1 MNPFE
6 LLKNTA
12 ALKQQA
18 EQFQKEL
25 ETITAE
31 GSSGGR
37 MVTVTLN
44 GKFEMLSIHLDPLCV
59 KLDPIC
65 VDNRDV
71 KMLEDLIVAAQHDAS
86 AKIQEQLKEKS
97 ASMLGGMNLG
107 GLGL

>member
-6 LLKNTA
+6 LLKNTQVIKEQSEK
-12 ALKQQA
+12 LQA
-18 EQFQKEL
+18 EL
-25 ETITAE
+25 ASLTAE

-44 GKFEMLSIHLDPLCV
+44 GKFEMQNI

-71 KMLEDLIVAAQHDAS
+71 KMLEDLIVAAHNNAMEN
-86 AKIQEQLKEKS
+86 IQEQIKAKS
-97 ASMLGGMNLG
+97 SSLLG
-107 GLGL
+107 GLDLSQFGL

>member
-31 GSSGGR
+31 G
-37 MVTVTLN
+37 L
-44 GKFEMLSIHLDPLCV
+44 P
-59 KLDPIC
+59 
-65 VDNRDV
+65 
-71 KMLEDLIVAAQHDAS
+71 
-86 AKIQEQLKEKS
+86 
-97 ASMLGGMNLG
+97 
-107 GLGL
+107 

>member
-59 KLDPIC
+59 
-65 VDNRDV
+65 DNRDV
-71 KMLEDLIVAAQHDAS
+71 KMLEDLIVAAHRNAMEN
-86 AKIQEQLKEKS
+86 IQEKIKAKS
-97 ASMLGGMNLG
+97 SELLGGFDLSKFGM
-107 GLGL
+107 

>member
-6 LLKNTA
+6 LLKNTQA
-12 ALKQQA
+12 IKEQSEKLQA
-18 EQFQKEL
+18 EL
-25 ETITAE
+25 ASLTAE

-44 GKFEMLSIHLDPLCV
+44 GKFEMQNI

-71 KMLEDLIVAAQHDAS
+71 KMLEDLIVAAHNNAMEN
-86 AKIQEQLKEKS
+86 IQEQIKAKS
-97 ASMLGGMNLG
+97 QSLLGGVDLSKF
-107 GLGL
+107 GL

>member
-6 LLKNTA
+6 LLKNTQTIKEQSEK
-12 ALKQQA
+12 LQA
-18 EQFQKEL
+18 EL
-25 ETITAE
+25 ASLTAK

-44 GKFEMLSIHLDPLCV
+44 GKFEMQNI

-71 KMLEDLIVAAQHDAS
+71 KMLEDLIVAAHNNAMEN
-86 AKIQEQLKEKS
+86 IQEQIKAKS
-97 ASMLGGMNLG
+97 SSLLG
-107 GLGL
+107 GLDLSQFGL

>member
-59 KLDPIC
+59 
-65 VDNRDV
+65 DNRDV